1 MQGSSDALC
10 LCSDSDEEEEPVRKS
25 KSPKEKAKT
34 NKKDPVQYVSE
45 TGDASDVLLPQR

>member
-10 LCSDSDEEEEPVRKS
+10 LCSDSDEEEPVRKS